1 MANEFVARNGLIAQ
15 ANSEITGSLKVT
27 AGITGSF
34 SGTASYAD
42 NANLLDGIDSTRFA
56 TTGSNTFTGNQII
69 TGSIFLTGSLTSTGT
84 ITAQRLV
91 VQSVTSS
98 IVYSSGSNIFGNDIN
113 NTQVFTGSVLVT
125 GSLSVNGSR
134 VILSNQTSSMSASY
148 SVNSTSASYALNTT
162 SASYSVNAR
171 SASYSVNSTSA
182 SYASNAD
189 LLDGLNSTAFVLNSQ
204 TSSMSVLTAASA
216 SNITNAITNA
226 ADNRVLTANGGG
238 TINGEANLTFNG
250 SNLILAPGTNGV
262 TTGLYINGGDIT
274 AARSSTT
281 GVIYFGSGG
290 GPFLYYD
297 GSSYTFGAGSTGY
310 VQNDASFRA
319 PIFYDRDN
327 TAYYVD
333 AASTSSLYYASFAN
347 DVQMNGN
354 YLRFDQSGTRSWNQR
369 ATGGN
374 LVLNSGDGNGAFVV
388 TVNSGMYSQIYYDY
402 NNSGY
407 YVDPASTSNLN
418 VLNIYGQKTLSVVG
432 GNTITGDINALWG
445 LVKVAG
451 NKLYTDDQFN
461 DGTNGISVYNN
472 AGGSAVTITRK
483 NSSFAEA
490 AASPMP
496 NSSGYVLE
504 IRHAPGES
512 SGTAPGYGG
521 FYFATSTSP
530 GSKRMVCIFKM
541 KVPSGRTI
549 EFASNSIGTNGTNAW
564 LTSNAGTGLYQD
576 YAFLVHSG
584 TATFSSTFFFYISGG
599 ASSTFYTY
607 LASAT
612 VYEVTD
618 LNNETVRVYNASAA
632 MYAPIYYDSNDTG
645 YYLDPAGSSVLNGQ
659 VVIKGNDNQLVIDG
673 TTGGGVAGIF
683 FRQSGANKYELYQV
697 SSELRIYNYTTN
709 QIEMS
714 VASSGFI
721 TARTSFRAPIFYDS
735 DDTAYYIDAAST
747 SYVSTIY
754 GVNIRTT
761 NAFYLGTNN
770 YYFNNTNDGWYSNV
784 KVQSA
789 ADMRAPIFYDL
800 DNTAYYVNP
809 NGSSNLLD
817 VTINALGVGTAAPGT
832 AGLIRATNDVVA
844 YYSSDRRLKDNIK
857 LIKNPLE
864 KISKIG
870 GYEFDWNDKQ
880 EVYEGHDIGIIAQ
893 EIEEILPEIVTTR
906 DSGYKA
912 VKYEKI
918 VPLLIEGIKE
928 QQQQINELK
937 ELVNKLINK

>member
-56 TTGSNTFTGNQII
+56 TTGSNTFRGDQII

-148 SVNSTSASYALNTT
+148 AVNSTSASYALNTT
-162 SASYSVNAR
+162 SASYSVNAT
-171 SASYSVNSTSA
+171 SASYAVNSTTA

-238 TINGEANLTFNG
+238 TINGEANLTYNSTTLQISNEGTFNTTT
-250 SNLILAPGTNGV
+250 PG
-262 TTGLYINGGDIT
+262 TGLYGLHFTGQNTSDYANGLTWNGG
-274 AARSSTT
+274 SS
-281 GVIYFGSGG
+281 GAQAGIYVQGSGAYG
-290 GPFLYYD
+290 TRMFLGTTDAYAS
-297 GSSYTFGAGSTGY
+297 GTKTAISINETGLVTVTRNY
-310 VQNDASFRA
+310 LQSNTSLRA
-319 PIFYDRDN
+319 PIFYDSDN

-333 AASTSSLYYASFAN
+333 AASTSNLY
-347 DVQMNGN
+347 
-354 YLRFDQSGTRSWNQR
+354 
-369 ATGGN
+369 
-374 LVLNSGDGNGAFVV
+374 
-388 TVNSGMYSQIYYDY
+388 
-402 NNSGY
+402 
-407 YVDPASTSNLN
+407 
-418 VLNIYGQKTLSVVG
+418 TL
-432 GNTITGDINALWG
+432 TITGAANKYLYISPGNGYEAMVQYNGGAGSDWYAGKRMAAGINSTSDFHFYS
-445 LVKVAG
+445 VAVSA
-451 NKLYTDDQFN
+451 DVF
-461 DGTNGISVYNN
+461 GIST
-472 AGGSAVTITRK
+472 G
-483 NSSFAEA
+483 
-490 AASPMP
+490 
-496 NSSGYVLE
+496 
-504 IRHAPGES
+504 
-512 SGTAPGYGG
+512 GTAI
-521 FYFATSTSP
+521 A
-530 GSKRMVCIFKM
+530 
-541 KVPSGRTI
+541 SGDMR
-549 EFASNSIGTNGTNAW
+549 
-564 LTSNAGTGLYQD
+564 
-576 YAFLVHSG
+576 
-584 TATFSSTFFFYISGG
+584 
-599 ASSTFYTY
+599 
-607 LASAT
+607 
-612 VYEVTD
+612 
-618 LNNETVRVYNASAA
+618 
-632 MYAPIYYDSNDTG
+632 APIFYDSNDTTYFVNPNG
-645 YYLDPAGSSVLNGQ
+645 TSNLVGLTVANTITGNITGNAGTSTTSTYVSSPDGDRIPNNKLPNGSPARSVQYDFANANTVTGAT
-659 VVIKGNDNQLVIDG
+659 GNYAGVMTYRPWDG
-673 TTGGGVAGIF
+673 TSASTGDSSYQLAFCNFSGINA
-683 FRQSGANKYELYQV
+683 SGLPGLALRNGINSTWNSTWYQV
-697 SSELRIYNYTTN
+697 LHSGNYTSYTYTFD
-709 QIEMS
+709 S
-714 VASSGFI
+714 LTSKASG
-721 TARTSFRAPIFYDS
+721 TGTYTTTGDFRAPIFYDS
-735 DDTAYYIDAAST
+735 NDTAYYIDAAST

-754 GVNIRTT
+754 GANIRTT

-800 DNTAYYVNP
+800 DNTGYYINP
-809 NGSSNLLD
+809 NGTSNLLD

-857 LIKNPLE
+857 LIENPLE
-864 KISKIG
+864 KILKIG